1 MQLRTLLKLQV
12 SYYLLGMLFNAGSY
26 LSISNGAQQ
35 WTSNDPITGS
45 IFMTVYAL
53 FLIPGFVKK
62 ITTYR
67 ILMGLSVVLLG
78 YGGVLKHIESIL
90 ETPELYCC
98 TAAMIIGPGINVFGL
113 ILNMMATFGKFQQ

>member
-1 MQLRTLLKLQV
+1 
-12 SYYLLGMLFNAGSY
+12 MLFNAGSY
-26 LSISNGAQQ
+26 LSISNRAQQ

-98 TAAMIIGPGINVFGL
+98 TAAMIVGPGINVFGL